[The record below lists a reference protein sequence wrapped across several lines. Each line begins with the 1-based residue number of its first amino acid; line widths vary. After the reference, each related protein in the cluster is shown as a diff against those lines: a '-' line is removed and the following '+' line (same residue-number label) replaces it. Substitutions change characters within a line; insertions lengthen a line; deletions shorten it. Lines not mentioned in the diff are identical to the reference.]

1 MKTNAAPRMTAALA
15 NREFRALWL
24 AEVQSLIG
32 DQLTIVALAILVY
45 DRTGSALLSA
55 VVYSLTFLPALA
67 GGLGLSQLA
76 DRYPRRTVLVV
87 SSLIQGLL
95 IAIMAIPGTP
105 LALLC
110 GLVVLARLVNAPGN
124 AAQNALTREV
134 FTDDDLYLKSQ
145 DIRGISTNTA
155 MLLGLAGGGLLV
167 SQVGVSWALA
177 LDAAT
182 FLLSAAVVRFSV
194 SRRAAASDGNGSW
207 FGAVKQVFGN
217 RHLRVLVWFSWL
229 VGLAVIPEGLAAPL
243 AAEMGVGKQAVG
255 WLLAADPLGFVIGA
269 FLLSRFVSAEQR
281 RRLLGVLAALP
292 MLALIAFVLKPG
304 LIPALLLLAA
314 AGAAGAYLITVSA
327 TFITW
332 VPNELRGG
340 AGGVYRTGL
349 RVAQGIGAGLGGLA
363 ADRLGAATSAIALAG
378 VVGLLL
384 AVLVALSW
392 WHINGTSPE
401 PLLS

>member
-1 MKTNAAPRMTAALA
+1 MKMNAAPRMTAALA

-87 SSLIQGLL
+87 SSLIQGVL

-110 GLVVLARLVNAPGN
+110 GLVVLARLANAPGN

-167 SQVGVSWALA
+167 SQVGASWALA

-194 SRRAAASDGNGSW
+194 SRRTAASNGNGSW

-217 RHLRVLVWFSWL
+217 RHLRVLIWFSWL

-281 RRLLGVLAALP
+281 RKLLGVLAALP
-292 MLALIAFVLKPG
+292 MVALIAFALEPG

-392 WHINGTSPE
+392 GHINGSSPE

>member
-1 MKTNAAPRMTAALA
+1 MKMNAAPRMTAALA

-76 DRYPRRTVLVV
+76 DRFPRRTVLVV
-87 SSLIQGLL
+87 SSLIQGVL
-95 IAIMAIPGTP
+95 IAIMAIPGAP

-110 GLVVLARLVNAPGN
+110 GLVVLARLANAPGN

-167 SQVGVSWALA
+167 SQVGASWALA

-229 VGLAVIPEGLAAPL
+229 VGLAVVPEGLAAPL

-281 RRLLGVLAALP
+281 RKLLGVLAALP
-292 MLALIAFVLKPG
+292 MVALIAFALKPG

-378 VVGLLL
+378 VIGLLL

-392 WHINGTSPE
+392 GHINGSSPE

>member
-76 DRYPRRTVLVV
+76 DRYPRRTVLVY
-87 SSLIQGLL
+87 SSLIQAVL
-95 IAIMAIPGTP
+95 IAIMAIPDTP
-105 LALLC
+105 LGLLC
-110 GLVVLARLVNAPGN
+110 GLVVLARLANAPGN

-182 FLLSAAVVRFSV
+182 FVLSAVVVRLWV
-194 SRRAAASDGNGSW
+194 SRRAAASDGSGSW
-207 FGAVKQVFGN
+207 FGAVKRVFGN
-217 RHLRVLVWFSWL
+217 RHLRVLIWLSWL

-269 FLLSRFVSAEQR
+269 FLLSKFVSAEQR
-281 RRLLGVLAALP
+281 RKLLGVLAALP
-292 MLALIAFVLKPG
+292 MVALIAFVLKPG

-363 ADRLGAATSAIALAG
+363 ADRLGSATSAIALAG

-392 WHINGTSPE
+392 THVNGSSPE

>member
-76 DRYPRRTVLVV
+76 DRYPRRTVLVF
-87 SSLIQGLL
+87 SSLIQAVL

-110 GLVVLARLVNAPGN
+110 GLVVLARLANAPGN
-124 AAQNALTREV
+124 AAQNALAREV

-145 DIRGISTNTA
+145 DLRGISTNTA

-167 SQVGVSWALA
+167 SQVGASWALA

-194 SRRAAASDGNGSW
+194 SRRAAASDGGDSW

-281 RRLLGVLAALP
+281 RKLLGVLAALP
-292 MLALIAFVLKPG
+292 MVALIAFALKPG

-392 WHINGTSPE
+392 GHLNGSSPE

>member
-1 MKTNAAPRMTAALA
+1 MKTNATPKMTAALA
-15 NREFRALWL
+15 NREFRALWF

-76 DRYPRRTVLVV
+76 DRYPRRTVLVF
-87 SSLIQGLL
+87 SSLFQAVL
-95 IAIMAIPGTP
+95 IGFMAIPGTP
-105 LALLC
+105 LPLLC
-110 GLVVLARLVNAPGN
+110 GLVVLARLANAPGN

-167 SQVGVSWALA
+167 SQVGASWALA

-182 FLLSAAVVRFSV
+182 FLLSAAVVRLAV
-194 SRRAAASDGNGSW
+194 SRRAAASDGGGSW
-207 FGAVKQVFGN
+207 FGAVKNVFAN
-217 RHLRVLVWFSWL
+217 RHLRVLIWLSWL
-229 VGLAVIPEGLAAPL
+229 VGLAVVPEGLAAPL

-281 RRLLGVLAALP
+281 RKLLGVLAALP
-292 MLALIAFVLKPG
+292 MIALIVFILEPG

-363 ADRLGAATSAIALAG
+363 AERLGSATSAIALAG

-384 AVLVALSW
+384 AVLVAFSW
-392 WHINGTSPE
+392 AHVNGTSPE

>member
-45 DRTGSALLSA
+45 ERTGSALLSA

-87 SSLIQGLL
+87 SSLIQGVL

-167 SQVGVSWALA
+167 SQVGASWALA

-207 FGAVKQVFGN
+207 FGAVRQVFGN

-229 VGLAVIPEGLAAPL
+229 VGLAVVPEGLAAPL
-243 AAEMGVGKQAVG
+243 AVEMGVGKQAVG

-281 RRLLGVLAALP
+281 RKLLGVLAALP
-292 MLALIAFVLKPG
+292 MVALIAFVLEPG

-363 ADRLGAATSAIALAG
+363 ADRLGSANSAIALAG

-392 WHINGTSPE
+392 GHINGSSPE

>member
-292 MLALIAFVLKPG
+292 MLALIAFALKPG

>member
-1 MKTNAAPRMTAALA
+1 MKMNAAPRMTAALA

-87 SSLIQGLL
+87 SSLIQGVL

-110 GLVVLARLVNAPGN
+110 GLVVLARLANAPGN

-167 SQVGVSWALA
+167 SHVGASWALA

-217 RHLRVLVWFSWL
+217 RHLRVLIWFSWL

-281 RRLLGVLAALP
+281 RKLLGVLAALP
-292 MLALIAFVLKPG
+292 MVALIAFALKPG

-392 WHINGTSPE
+392 GHINGSSPE

>member
-229 VGLAVIPEGLAAPL
+229 VGLAVVPEALAAPL

-292 MLALIAFVLKPG
+292 MVALIAFALKPG

>member
-1 MKTNAAPRMTAALA
+1 MKTNATPRMTAALA

-76 DRYPRRTVLVV
+76 DRYPRRTVLVF
-87 SSLIQGLL
+87 SSLIQAVL

-110 GLVVLARLVNAPGN
+110 GLVVLARLANAPGN
-124 AAQNALTREV
+124 AAQNALAREV

-167 SQVGVSWALA
+167 SQVGASWALA

-194 SRRAAASDGNGSW
+194 SRRTAASDGGGSW

-255 WLLAADPLGFVIGA
+255 WLLAADPLGFVVGA

-281 RRLLGVLAALP
+281 RKLLGVLAALP
-292 MLALIAFVLKPG
+292 MVALIAFALKPG

-392 WHINGTSPE
+392 RRINGSSPE

>member
-1 MKTNAAPRMTAALA
+1 MTAALA

-76 DRYPRRTVLVV
+76 DRYPRRTVLVF
-87 SSLIQGLL
+87 SSLIQAVL

-110 GLVVLARLVNAPGN
+110 GLVVLARLANAPGN
-124 AAQNALTREV
+124 AAQNALAREV

-167 SQVGVSWALA
+167 SQVGASWALA

-194 SRRAAASDGNGSW
+194 SRRTAASDGGGSW

-255 WLLAADPLGFVIGA
+255 WLLAADPLGFVVGA

-281 RRLLGVLAALP
+281 RKLLGVLAALP
-292 MLALIAFVLKPG
+292 MVALIAFALKPG

-392 WHINGTSPE
+392 RRINGSSPE

>member
-229 VGLAVIPEGLAAPL
+229 VGLAVVPEALAAPL

-255 WLLAADPLGFVIGA
+255 WLLAADPLGFVVGA

-292 MLALIAFVLKPG
+292 MVALIAFALKPG